1 MIREQNHQINV
12 EMKSSSKV
20 YHISPVYLRSL
31 RIEVSGGR
39 RMRRERDN
47 AYDGKDEVKGW
58 TREQKEERYDILKE
72 SIQQE
77 GFKEEFPVIIMLR
90 RENNEDK
97 LFEGHHR
104 LNIAIELGLATI
116 PVRFME
122 WEKEYNAKGNWVNK

>member
-1 MIREQNHQINV
+1 
-12 EMKSSSKV
+12 MKSSSKV
-20 YHISPVYLRSL
+20 YHISPIYLRSL

-58 TREQKEERYDILKE
+58 TREQKEKRYDTLKE
-72 SIQQE
+72 SIEKE

-90 RENNEDK
+90 REGGEDK
-97 LFEGHHR
+97 LYEGHHR
-104 LNIAIELGLATI
+104 LNISIELGLATI

>member
-1 MIREQNHQINV
+1 MKNKII
-12 EMKSSSKV
+12 KSSSKV
-20 YHISPVYLRSL
+20 YHISPIYLRNL

-47 AYDGKDEVKGW
+47 AYDGKEEVQGW
-58 TREQKEERYDILKE
+58 TREQKEERYDTLKE
-72 SIQQE
+72 SIEKE
-77 GFKEEFPVIIMLR
+77 GFNEEFPIVIMLR

-104 LNIAIELGLATI
+104 LNIAIELGLATV

-122 WEKEYNAKGNWVNK
+122 WQKEYNAKGKWVDK

>member
-1 MIREQNHQINV
+1 MKNKII
-12 EMKSSSKV
+12 KSSSKV
-20 YHISPVYLRSL
+20 YHISPIYLRNL

-47 AYDGKDEVKGW
+47 AYDGKEEVQGW
-58 TREQKEERYDILKE
+58 TREQKEERYDTLKE
-72 SIQQE
+72 SIEKE
-77 GFKEEFPVIIMLR
+77 GFNEESPIVIMLR

-104 LNIAIELGLATI
+104 LNIAIELGLATV

-122 WEKEYNAKGNWVNK
+122 WQKEYNAKGRWVDK